1 MERCYLKLDEQ
12 LDQLIGVE
20 WSSPAS
26 RREAMHERLT
36 KGWVYHELAVEGF
49 GIDAASLERALKGE
63 VGGAHLERTA
73 FERARRFRAA
83 YQRMREVGAS
93 AEPLNR
99 GQALAYLGWLT
110 GRVEAGA
117 MRKEAG
123 ATEQFKHEVV
133 APEQID
139 KALGMMFAEADLMS
153 SRLHP
158 IDLAVQ
164 VHHRFVKIWPFE
176 KHSAAVARL
185 LANQVLLANGYPA
198 VIIPSYE
205 RQRYYH
211 ALHYDVSRSRELFV
225 EGLAEQAQIR
235 FRELSPRRESV
246 AA

>member
-20 WSSPAS
+20 WNAPET
-26 RREAMHERLT
+26 RRKAMHDRLT

-49 GIDAASLERALKGE
+49 GMDAESLDRALAGE
-63 VGGAHLERTA
+63 VGGPYMERTA

-83 YQRMREVGAS
+83 YHRMREVGAS

-117 MRKEAG
+117 LRREAG

-133 APEQID
+133 APEEIE
-139 KALGMMFAEADLMS
+139 KALSMMFTEAELMGA
-153 SRLHP
+153 RIHP

-176 KHSAAVARL
+176 KHSAAVGRL
-185 LANQVLLANGYPA
+185 LANQVLLSNGYPA

-211 ALHYDVSRSRELFV
+211 SLHYDVSRSRELFV
-225 EGLAEQAQIR
+225 EGLTEQVQIR
-235 FRELSPRRESV
+235 FRELAPRRESV

>member
-20 WSSPAS
+20 WSAPAS
-26 RREAMHERLT
+26 RREAMHDRLT

-49 GIDAASLERALKGE
+49 GMEAESLDRALNGE
-63 VGGAHLERTA
+63 VGGNHMERTA

-83 YQRMREVGAS
+83 YQRMREVGSS

-110 GRVEAGA
+110 GRVEAGS
-117 MRKEAG
+117 MRKEPG

-176 KHSAAVARL
+176 KHSAGERVPCRHHPELRAAALLSLAPLRCFAVAR
-185 LANQVLLANGYPA
+185 A
-198 VIIPSYE
+198 VRRRAGGAGADP
-205 RQRYYH
+205 
-211 ALHYDVSRSRELFV
+211 VSRTFTPSRICSRVRCIE
-225 EGLAEQAQIR
+225 
-235 FRELSPRRESV
+235 V
-246 AA
+246 AGA

>member
-1 MERCYLKLDEQ
+1 M
-12 LDQLIGVE
+12 
-20 WSSPAS
+20 A
-26 RREAMHERLT
+26 
-36 KGWVYHELAVEGF
+36 
-49 GIDAASLERALKGE
+49 
-63 VGGAHLERTA
+63 
-73 FERARRFRAA
+73 
-83 YQRMREVGAS
+83 
-93 AEPLNR
+93 
-99 GQALAYLGWLT
+99 
-110 GRVEAGA
+110 
-117 MRKEAG
+117 
-123 ATEQFKHEVV
+123 
-133 APEQID
+133 
-139 KALGMMFAEADLMS
+139 

-158 IDLAVQ
+158 IDLAIQ